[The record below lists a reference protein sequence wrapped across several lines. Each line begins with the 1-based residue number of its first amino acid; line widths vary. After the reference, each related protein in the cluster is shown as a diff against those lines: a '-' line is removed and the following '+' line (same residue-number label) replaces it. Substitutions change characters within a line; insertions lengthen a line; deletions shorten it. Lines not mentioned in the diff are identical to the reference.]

1 MAQRKAEDR
10 SCRVKILSAGAGVGN
25 TVIMSKLSEK
35 NESVAAMHFFCGHD
49 DEREQAGFAVH
60 AVLACIPAVGAS
72 PTACIVRHW
81 REKNL
86 AKDALDECQRCDCGL
101 PDALQGANGRPR
113 DMVVR
118 IRFWIPSGKTLRAC
132 LPSLWA
138 RRVHHDAA

>member
-60 AVLACIPAVGAS
+60 AVLACMHSSCRSVSHCLHHAALEG
-72 PTACIVRHW
+72 

-86 AKDALDECQRCDCGL
+86 VKDALDGSSR
-101 PDALQGANGRPR
+101 
-113 DMVVR
+113 
-118 IRFWIPSGKTLRAC
+118 S
-132 LPSLWA
+132 
-138 RRVHHDAA
+138 